1 VPRDIFKPDNSQLSI
16 KYLKQIDT
24 RASRWLRFTDKK
36 CIGGA
41 EMFKRKAQ
49 PDPLTGVT
57 PENVVDQE
65 LLVRDQEYSQCDQF
79 LLGFDEQK
87 PPV

>member
-1 VPRDIFKPDNSQLSI
+1 
-16 KYLKQIDT
+16 
-24 RASRWLRFTDKK
+24 
-36 CIGGA
+36 
-41 EMFKRKAQ
+41 MFNRKARC
-49 PDPLTGVT
+49 DPLTGVT